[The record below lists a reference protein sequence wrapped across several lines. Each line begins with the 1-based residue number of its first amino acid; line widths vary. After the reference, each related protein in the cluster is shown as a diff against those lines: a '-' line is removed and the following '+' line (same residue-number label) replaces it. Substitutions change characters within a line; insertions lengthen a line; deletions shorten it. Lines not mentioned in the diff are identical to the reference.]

1 MNFCIDENT
10 FTRDTVKESHY
21 VFLFVESPKQFQN
34 NNANVEIFQFIPL
47 LHFFSESFA
56 FFLWRLD
63 YSHNTIKY
71 QQISTEIQDW
81 KILLILKCF
90 LPKTKSYPFQNKVKI
105 NTKKVVWKA
114 AKAVLAFF
122 TL

>member
-47 LHFFSESFA
+47 LHFF
-56 FFLWRLD
+56 
-63 YSHNTIKY
+63 
-71 QQISTEIQDW
+71 
-81 KILLILKCF
+81 
-90 LPKTKSYPFQNKVKI
+90 
-105 NTKKVVWKA
+105 
-114 AKAVLAFF
+114 
-122 TL
+122 